1 MSRIATSK
9 LSQVIVVIALAALL
23 LAGQFIADRQALAV
37 ARDSAAL
44 GRAGFAYLTGVRTF
58 IAAVLWNR
66 LDPIFHDYY
75 EGLTLAEQTQML
87 PTIQAVI
94 ALDPQ
99 FIDAY
104 YVAAWM
110 LAQRGDVET
119 GLDIARQGV
128 ENNPRSGILRM
139 NYAQLLYLFKRD
151 TPAAIEQIDAA
162 VTDAEWREPAE
173 QRDAYAVFR
182 AIYRS
187 AGMTEREAFMLEE
200 MLRLDEIIGAA
211 LPEGAHDHDGDGVP
225 DH

>member
-151 TPAAIEQIDAA
+151 TPAAIEQVDAA
-162 VTDAEWREPAE
+162 VRDAEWREPAE

>member
-1 MSRIATSK
+1 MTMAATSK
-9 LSQVIVVIALAALL
+9 LSRVIVVIALAALL
-23 LAGQFIADRQALAV
+23 LAGQFVADRQALAI

-66 LDPIFHDYY
+66 LDPIFHEYY
-75 EGLTLAEQTQML
+75 EDLTLTEQTQML
-87 PTIQAVI
+87 PTMQAVI

-139 NYAQLLYLFKRD
+139 NYAQLLYLFGGD
-151 TPAAIEQIDAA
+151 TPAAVEQADAA
-162 VTDAEWREPAE
+162 VANAEWRDPIE
-173 QRDAYAVFR
+173 QHDAYAIFR

-187 AGMTEREAFMLEE
+187 AGMIEREAFILDE
-200 MLRLDEIIGAA
+200 LVRLDEIIGDA

>member
-1 MSRIATSK
+1 MAKNGVLKIPR
-9 LSQVIVVIALAALL
+9 VMVVMALVALL
-23 LAGQFIADRQALAV
+23 LAGQFIADRQSLAI

-75 EGLTLAEQTQML
+75 EGLPLAEQTQML

-99 FIDAY
+99 FVDAY
-104 YVAAWM
+104 YVAAWI
-110 LAQRGDVET
+110 LAQRGDAET

-139 NYAQLLYLFKRD
+139 NYAQILYLFERD
-151 TPAAIEQIDAA
+151 TSAAVEQVDAAIAYG
-162 VTDAEWREPAE
+162 EWRDSVE
-173 QRDAYAVFR
+173 QHDAYAVFG

-187 AGMTEREAFMLEE
+187 AGMTEREAFILDELVR
-200 MLRLDEIIGAA
+200 LREIIGDA